1 MGAFSASPFG
11 LADRISRYAVS
22 MAATAIQKIID
33 RGESARRAL
42 KRYREAARISERRM
56 ITAAEV
62 IGAAAVAGAIDAKY
76 GEGEEGASVL
86 GVPAVPVIG
95 GGLVLLGFSEAV
107 PGGQDLA
114 ALGTGFVAG
123 FVRDVVYR
131 RMRT

>member
-1 MGAFSASPFG
+1 
-11 LADRISRYAVS
+11 
-22 MAATAIQKIID
+22 
-33 RGESARRAL
+33 
-42 KRYREAARISERRM
+42 M